1 MKKILGDNVLA
12 KGLGYY
18 IMVRGAAIIPTI
30 IILYTV
36 VFIILRVIPGDPVLA
51 VVGTKNIPPEE
62 LAQLRHMAGLD
73 KPLII
78 QYFSYLIH
86 AFEGDFGKTLAFPR
100 GIPISDFIKQRF
112 PATLELTVYAFI
124 VSVTIGLITGSAAAV
139 KRGSK
144 TDTAL
149 KLYSIIAYTLF
160 IPWFGLML
168 QYIFSVKLHLFP
180 VAGRID
186 PNINLHVIT
195 GMYTLDS
202 LITGNLAAF
211 KSSVMHLVLPSITL
225 GIVLSSAYTRLLR
238 NNLVD
243 ILNMDFVR
251 SYRARGVRE
260 TRVLWYSIKNAFLP
274 IVTLMGL
281 QFAILLGGA
290 VLTET
295 TFSWPGMGT
304 FIIERIGYRDYASI
318 QGAVIFFAFLVGLV
332 SLFIDIVYALLDP
345 RIRY

>member
-1 MKKILGDNVLA
+1 LG

-18 IMVRGAAIIPTI
+18 ILIRGAAIIPTI
-30 IILYTV
+30 IILYTI
-36 VFIILRVIPGDPVLA
+36 VFIVLRVIPGDPVLA

-73 KPLII
+73 KPLIV

-100 GIPISDFIKQRF
+100 GIPISTYIKQRF
-112 PATLELTVYAFI
+112 PATLELTIYAFL
-124 VSVTIGLITGSAAAV
+124 VSVAIGLITGSIAAV
-139 KRGSK
+139 RRGTK

-160 IPWFGLML
+160 IPWFGLIL
-168 QYIFSVKLHLFP
+168 QYIFSVKLGLLP

-186 PNINLHVIT
+186 PNIEIHTIT
-195 GMYTLDS
+195 GMYTIDS
-202 LITGNLAAF
+202 LLTGNWEAF
-211 KSSVMHLVLPSITL
+211 KSSVSHLILPSLTL

-243 ILNMDFVR
+243 ILSMDFIR
-251 SYRARGVRE
+251 SYKARGVRE
-260 TRVLWYSIKNAFLP
+260 RKILLYAIKNAFLP
-274 IVTLMGL
+274 VVTLMGL

-304 FIIERIGYRDYASI
+304 FIIERIDYRDYASI

-332 SLFIDIVYALLDP
+332 SLIVDIVYALLDP
-345 RIRY
+345 RVRY

>member
-1 MKKILGDNVLA
+1 MG

-18 IMVRGAAIIPTI
+18 IAVRGLAIIPTI
-30 IILYTV
+30 LILYTV

-62 LAQLRHMAGLD
+62 LQQLRHLAGLD
-73 KPLII
+73 KPLVV
-78 QYFSYLIH
+78 QYFSYLFNALH
-86 AFEGDFGKTLAFPR
+86 GDFGKTLAFPR
-100 GIPISDFIKQRF
+100 GVSISNYIKIRF
-112 PATLELTVYAFI
+112 PATLELTIYSFI
-124 VSVTIGLITGSAAAV
+124 VSVAIGLITGSIAAL

-144 TDTAL
+144 TDSFL

-160 IPWFGLML
+160 IPWFGLIL
-168 QYIFSVKLHLFP
+168 QYVFSVKLGLLP

-186 PNINLHVIT
+186 PKIELHTIT
-195 GMYTLDS
+195 GLYTLDS
-202 LITGNLAAF
+202 ILTRNWAAL
-211 KSSVMHLVLPSITL
+211 KSSLAHLVLPSITL
-225 GIVLSSAYTRLLR
+225 GIVLSGAYTRLLR

-243 ILNMDFVR
+243 ILNMDFIR
-251 SYRARGVRE
+251 SYKARGVRE
-260 TRVLWYSIKNAFLP
+260 RKIIVYAVKNAFLP

-290 VLTET
+290 VLTES

-304 FIIERIGYRDYASI
+304 FIVERISYRDYASI
-318 QGAVIFFAFLVGLV
+318 QGAVIFFAFLVGVV
-332 SLFIDIVYALLDP
+332 SLIVDVVYALLDP